1 MSDTPKRRGRPPK
14 QLEETVSVPPA
25 NPEPNVTK
33 HYQMYE
39 SRLREPS
46 PFLVA
51 GIRPTRDFS
60 TGRLL
65 WKVPTS
71 DVARF
76 EQHHHYVNNRVRR
89 TTD

>member
-14 QLEETVSVPPA
+14 LQPVDTVPPA
-25 NPEPNVTK
+25 NPEPNVVK
-33 HYQMYE
+33 HFQMYE
-39 SRLREPS
+39 SRLREPN

-65 WKVPTS
+65 WKVRS
-71 DVARF
+71 GDVARF
-76 EQHHHYVNNRVRR
+76 EAHHHVVNNRVRR
-89 TTD
+89 VAD